1 MSVLFTIEL
10 RVACDTDNKYVLA
23 RRIVQQ
29 AARQAYA
36 NAMSLDC
43 IWEVRVCSDDYEHGR
58 RHIVLDECSGGDNL
72 LIEQM
77 SAALSEAL
85 DTRRPTR
92 AANRACTKRTGNT
105 IQPFEVSGSP
115 SALSRVVAALSP

>member
-1 MSVLFTIEL
+1 MDTIWDAPPRAPAMSVLFTIEL

-23 RRIVQQ
+23 RRVVQQ
-29 AARQAYA
+29 AVRQAYA

-85 DTRRPTR
+85 DTRRPTQR
-92 AANRACTKRTGNT
+92 
-105 IQPFEVSGSP
+105 PV
-115 SALSRVVAALSP
+115 LRVIEGGK